1 MDTAHICE
9 IPMAMHAPARSHENL
24 AREALAPTKPGLA
37 QLALLHDEAR
47 ETALLAN
54 LLGRTA
60 YAAATIAIAALAT
73 IILARGTQ
81 PLAEPAA
88 WLAFVLIGIGAM
100 ARNYARAIQQP
111 FERGIL
117 REFAYD
123 LNAIAVYAGF
133 AWGSGAFL
141 ALGPETSPLMLTVF
155 AVSVPALM
163 AATLRTREISLAFLA
178 PVAGLSAFAAVLR
191 PLPEGPL
198 AAAFVLIACA
208 CVGGAIFWMEHHKNA
223 VPADAGLPRT
233 SAA

>member
-1 MDTAHICE
+1 
-9 IPMAMHAPARSHENL
+9 MALPRNVPEFEKAPL
-24 AREALAPTKPGLA
+24 ARADIAPPKIGIA

-54 LLGRTA
+54 LLGRTSYVA
-60 YAAATIAIAALAT
+60 GALAIAALAT
-73 IILARGTQ
+73 MLLANGTM
-81 PLAEPAA
+81 PVAEPAVWFA
-88 WLAFVLIGIGAM
+88 LVLIGAGTM
-100 ARNYARAIQQP
+100 ARNYARAIRQP
-111 FERGIL
+111 FERGLL

-133 AWGSGAFL
+133 AWGAGAFL
-141 ALGPETSPLMLTVF
+141 ALGPQTSLLALIAF
-155 AVSVPALM
+155 AVVVPAIV
-163 AATLRTREISLAFLA
+163 AVTLRTREISIGFLA

-208 CVGGAIFWMEHHKNA
+208 CVGGAIFWADRASAA
-223 VPADAGLPRT
+223 VPTVSNLTRI

>member
-1 MDTAHICE
+1 MAL
-9 IPMAMHAPARSHENL
+9 PMPSPVAPRETLAPA
-24 AREALAPTKPGLA
+24 KPSLA

-60 YAAATIAIAALAT
+60 YAAGTLAVGALAT
-73 IILARGTQ
+73 VILARGAM
-81 PLAEPAA
+81 PIAEPAA
-88 WLAFVLIGIGAM
+88 WLALVLIGVGAM

-133 AWGSGAFL
+133 AWGAGAFL
-141 ALGPETSPLMLTVF
+141 ALGPETAPLILTLF
-155 AVSVPALM
+155 AIAIPAFM

-198 AAAFVLIACA
+198 AAAFVLIAAA
-208 CVGGAIFWMEHHKNA
+208 CVGGAIFWMERREGS
-223 VPADAGLPRT
+223 VSAGASLPHI

>member
-1 MDTAHICE
+1 
-9 IPMAMHAPARSHENL
+9 MALPLPSSAPSYENPARETFAPANPS
-24 AREALAPTKPGLA
+24 LA

-54 LLGRTA
+54 LLGRTS
-60 YAAATIAIAALAT
+60 YAAGALAIGALAT
-73 IILARGTQ
+73 VLFARGTM
-81 PLAEPAA
+81 PAAEPAA
-88 WLAFVLIGIGAM
+88 WLALVLIGVGAM
-100 ARNYARAIQQP
+100 ARNYARAIRQP

-133 AWGSGAFL
+133 AWGAGAFL
-141 ALGPETSPLMLTVF
+141 ALSPDTSPLMLTIF
-155 AVSVPALM
+155 AVSIPAFM

-178 PVAGLSAFAAVLR
+178 PGAGLCAFAAVLR
-191 PLPEGPL
+191 PLPDGPL

-208 CVGGAIFWMEHHKNA
+208 CVGGAIFWMERRESA
-223 VPADAGLPRT
+223 VPAGAALSRI

>member
-1 MDTAHICE
+1 
-9 IPMAMHAPARSHENL
+9 MALPLNTTDRKSAQISSHPLEEFAP
-24 AREALAPTKPGLA
+24 PKMGIA

-54 LLGRTA
+54 LLGRTS
-60 YAAATIAIAALAT
+60 YAAAALAIAALAT
-73 IILARGTQ
+73 VLLARGTM
-81 PLAEPAA
+81 PIAEPAV
-88 WLAFVLIGIGAM
+88 WLVLMLIGVGAM

-133 AWGSGAFL
+133 AWGAGAYL
-141 ALGPETSPLMLTVF
+141 ALGPQTSPLALAVF
-155 AVSVPALM
+155 AAAVPAIM
-163 AATLRTREISLAFLA
+163 AVTLRTREISIGFLA

-208 CVGGAIFWMEHHKNA
+208 AVGGAIFWA
-223 VPADAGLPRT
+223 GRVSGTVPAIAKLT
-233 SAA
+233 HASLA